1 MDTDG
6 SVVNFISAVTEHSG
20 RLFFG
25 NVAGDYVSYIDTK

>member
-6 SVVNFISAVTEHSG
+6 SVVNFISAVTEHHG

-25 NVAGDYVSYIDTK
+25 NVAGDYVSYVGSK